1 MRQLELRRAEPHEG
15 QVPKLLQEPLLDVH
29 EAAELLHLR
38 PSTVYELARSRG
50 LPHVRIGRSVRFT
63 REQLARWVDEN
74 SLG

>member
-1 MRQLELRRAEPHEG
+1 
-15 QVPKLLQEPLLDVH
+15 LLDVH